1 MRISVLGIHGLI
13 FHLLDLKSSQV
24 VNTSSIMRS
33 GLKFF
38 LMFLN
43 IFGRFVA
50 NSASRWS
57 LLPGRFIF
65 KVLDRTSDY
74 IRDIL
79 THIPGGGNS
88 KRKNDPDL
96 VENSM
101 KCI

>member
-74 IRDIL
+74 
-79 THIPGGGNS
+79 THLGVAIQNE
-88 KRKNDPDL
+88 KNDPDL
-96 VENSM
+96 VDNSI
-101 KCI
+101 KWI